1 MTTHPQIIQDTYQDL
16 DVDDGGSEREPDV
29 ESQERVPIAVPSA
42 VPKAVP
48 KAVPN
53 AASNVARLT
62 RPLSREKSADGL
74 WTAWTTDPKL
84 VKSIVNIVRPAVVDD
99 VRAMS
104 KGRVVWRNIATASE
118 TLGRVSMASSTVLA
132 FASASEV
139 ADQYASRILGFVAGA
154 VGTPGMVLGGLAN
167 FARTQSIER
176 SEAINLI
183 LQHADIE
190 NMPDINTTLVV
201 NDDDA

>member
-29 ESQERVPIAVPSA
+29 ESQERVPNAVPS
-42 VPKAVP
+42 AVP

-139 ADQYASRILGFVAGA
+139 ADQDASRILGFVAGA
-154 VGTPGMVLGGLAN
+154 VGTLGMVLGGLAN

>member
-1 MTTHPQIIQDTYQDL
+1 
-16 DVDDGGSEREPDV
+16 
-29 ESQERVPIAVPSA
+29 
-42 VPKAVP
+42 
-48 KAVPN
+48 
-53 AASNVARLT
+53 
-62 RPLSREKSADGL
+62 
-74 WTAWTTDPKL
+74 L

-139 ADQYASRILGFVAGA
+139 ADQDESRILGFVAGA
-154 VGTPGMVLGGLAN
+154 VGTLGMVLGGLAN